1 VNRAASV
8 GPISLTVR
16 SEFGG
21 DPRDRGL
28 DERVLVSGLE
38 SAVSAW
44 TIASALEPYE
54 VKRMPRTARVQMACR
69 EEGEVLHAMTS
80 AGKDEPIGIERF
92 LPQRLPGFTRD
103 WLYEY
108 DATAS

>member
-1 VNRAASV
+1 MNLVAIRETAVWTSESWSVASK
-8 GPISLTVR
+8 
-16 SEFGG
+16 
-21 DPRDRGL
+21 
-28 DERVLVSGLE
+28 
-38 SAVSAW
+38 AVSAW
-44 TIASALEPYE
+44 NIPSALESYE